1 MRGLKMLAIAAA
13 LPCAALAA
21 PTPAPKAAPAAKP
34 APLPLT
40 PGARRITLSA
50 EGRTI
55 AQRIMSVPD
64 PRVGQIQAEMTSIR
78 AEKLKMI
85 GGPAVDVE
93 ALEPILRREE
103 ALQTELRTRQNDR
116 LMTLLR
122 ALSDPDRVALLQ
134 NLANPAKPQ
143 SSKPDPAR

>member
-1 MRGLKMLAIAAA
+1 MRGFKILAIAAA
-13 LPCAALAA
+13 LPGVALAA

-34 APLPLT
+34 APLPLA
-40 PGARRITLSA
+40 PGVRRITLSA

-85 GGPAVDVE
+85 SGPTIDVE

-134 NLANPAKPQ
+134 NLANPARPQ
-143 SSKPDPAR
+143 SSKPDPAH

>member
-1 MRGLKMLAIAAA
+1 MRGFKILAIAAV
-13 LPCAALAA
+13 LPGVAFAA
-21 PTPAPKAAPAAKP
+21 PTPAPKPAPAAKP
-34 APLPLT
+34 APLPLA
-40 PGARRITLSA
+40 PGVRRITLSA

-64 PRVGQIQAEMTSIR
+64 PRVGQIQSEILSIR
-78 AEKLKMI
+78 SEKLKMI
-85 GGPAVDVE
+85 SGPTIDVE

-143 SSKPDPAR
+143 SSKPEPAH